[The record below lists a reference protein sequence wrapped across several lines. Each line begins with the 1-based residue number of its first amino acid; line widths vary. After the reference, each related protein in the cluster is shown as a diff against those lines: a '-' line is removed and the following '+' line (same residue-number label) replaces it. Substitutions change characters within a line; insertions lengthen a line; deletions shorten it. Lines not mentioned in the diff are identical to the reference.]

1 MRERQGCRSE
11 ASKAIWVTWVFDVS
25 SDYALD
31 AWTVAFGPSLVTAA
45 DCPFAD
51 ASAHL
56 PPSLA
61 FR

>member
-1 MRERQGCRSE
+1 M
-11 ASKAIWVTWVFDVS
+11 FDVL
-25 SDYALD
+25 SDYALG

-56 PPSLA
+56 PSQFSVSIGLS
-61 FR
+61 RGSDYR